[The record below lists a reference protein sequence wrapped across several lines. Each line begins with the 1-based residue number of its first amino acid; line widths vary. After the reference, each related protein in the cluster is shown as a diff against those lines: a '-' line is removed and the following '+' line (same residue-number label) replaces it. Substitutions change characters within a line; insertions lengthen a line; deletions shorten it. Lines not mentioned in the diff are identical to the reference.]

1 MVSETESTDISI
13 EERLRAAVDEI
24 DQLRRWKTQA
34 TKALARWDAV
44 ADLVPIGP
52 NQLGLHKYDIVADE
66 IKRLRSLI
74 TAWADAED
82 EADMIRG
89 IDLFTAYEALRKAVG
104 R

>member
-1 MVSETESTDISI
+1 M
-13 EERLRAAVDEI
+13 
-24 DQLRRWKTQA
+24 K
-34 TKALARWDAV
+34 
-44 ADLVPIGP
+44 
-52 NQLGLHKYDIVADE
+52 DIVDDLRNAIAKDSSPWDETLYERAADE
-66 IKRLRSLI
+66 IEHLRSLI

>member
-1 MVSETESTDISI
+1 MRNIVDDLHYAISNDPSPWDET
-13 EERLRAAVDEI
+13 LYKRA
-24 DQLRRWKTQA
+24 
-34 TKALARWDAV
+34 
-44 ADLVPIGP
+44 
-52 NQLGLHKYDIVADE
+52 ADE

-74 TAWADAED
+74 NAWADAED